1 MKENLGKKLN
11 QILPA
16 EQILEDEP
24 MWKHTTFKI
33 GGPADFFV
41 IAKTKD
47 EVEKVVKIAK
57 EEKIPF
63 VIMGNG
69 SNILVTDKGIRGIVL
84 KIAIQE
90 MILEKREGDTYFYT
104 VGAGYPIIK
113 ASYEALKN
121 SLTGLEFASGIPGT
135 IGGAVRM
142 NAGAYGHEIKEILV
156 EATYLDEEGK
166 IQIISAEEQELSY
179 RHSIFCLKDWIIL
192 STKIALKK
200 GNIEEI
206 KQVMEQNST
215 SRKAKQPIDKPSA
228 GSTFKRGEGY
238 ITAALIDQ
246 CGLKGYTVGGA
257 SISRLHAGFVVNNG
271 NATAEDVLAVIQ
283 HTKETVKKTFDKDIQ
298 LEIEII
304 GEK

>member
-1 MKENLGKKLN
+1 MYLDNLDSFDQ
-11 QILPA
+11 QILSLLTKNA
-16 EQILEDEP
+16 RYSYSEIGDIIGLSRVAVKSRIYALE
-24 MWKHTTFKI
+24 
-33 GGPADFFV
+33 
-41 IAKTKD
+41 
-47 EVEKVVKIAK
+47 
-57 EEKIPF
+57 
-63 VIMGNG
+63 
-69 SNILVTDKGIRGIVL
+69 
-84 KIAIQE
+84 
-90 MILEKREGDTYFYT
+90 
-104 VGAGYPIIK
+104 
-113 ASYEALKN
+113 
-121 SLTGLEFASGIPGT
+121 
-135 IGGAVRM
+135 
-142 NAGAYGHEIKEILV
+142 
-156 EATYLDEEGK
+156 
-166 IQIISAEEQELSY
+166 
-179 RHSIFCLKDWIIL
+179 
-192 STKIALKK
+192 KK